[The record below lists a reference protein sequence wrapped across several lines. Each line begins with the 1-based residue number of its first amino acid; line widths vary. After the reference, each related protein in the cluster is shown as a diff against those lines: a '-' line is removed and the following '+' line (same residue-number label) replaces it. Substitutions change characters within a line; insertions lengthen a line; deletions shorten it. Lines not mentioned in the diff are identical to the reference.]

1 MEISKTKVSI
11 LASLSSKKMRQKH
24 GMFLAEGSKCAFDTI
39 GAFEL
44 LNLVVTKEWLKNN
57 HLPHDLKP
65 ELVLT
70 ATEEIMKKISSLST
84 PPDVIAVFRLPDKE
98 SNCFH
103 LTEDGLY
110 LMLDGI
116 QDPGNLG
123 TIIRTADWFGFEKI
137 ICSKDTV
144 DVYNPKTVQ
153 ATMGSLRRV
162 KIIYTDLHELIQSSK
177 FTHIYGT
184 MLEGENIFSKNL
196 ASSGII
202 IMGNEGKG
210 LSEDIKKIITD
221 ALFIPP
227 TRHEAHGESL
237 NVAIATAITIAQFRK

>member
-24 GMFLAEGSKCAFDTI
+24 GIFLAEGSKCAFDTI

-44 LNLVVTKEWLKNN
+44 VNLVVTEEWLKKN

-98 SNCFH
+98 SNRVN

-162 KIIYTDLHELIQSSK
+162 RIIYTDLQDLIQKSK
-177 FTHIYGT
+177 LPHIYGT
-184 MLEGENIFSKNL
+184 MLDGENIFTKNL

-202 IMGNEGKG
+202 IMGNEGNG
-210 LSEDIKKIITD
+210 LSENIKRFVTD
-221 ALFIPP
+221 PLLIPP
-227 TRHEAHGESL
+227 TRKDSHGESL
-237 NVAIATAITIAQFRK
+237 NVAIATAITLAQFRK